1 MKIDIFLKER
11 DGLERTTNMIRN
23 ALDLIIDD
31 AQITFLFSDTIKN
44 DYLRIDDQNKQQEK
58 DLQIVL
64 ESLLKIW
71 ELQK

>member
-11 DGLERTTNMIRN
+11 EGLERTTNMIRN

-31 AQITFLFSDTIKN
+31 AKITFLFSDTIKN

>member
-44 DYLRIDDQNKQQEK
+44 DYLRIDDQNKQQEAN
-58 DLQIVL
+58 LQIVL
-64 ESLLKIW
+64 ESLLKIL